1 MLRLKKVYREELLQ
15 LAILLSLLRTDRLH
29 TQLTATPALPAVGLT
44 ANDEYWEG
52 SDTWWR
58 NGEPSPSVHPK
69 SVYWRDMEEEHD
81 ILYYLNGGRA
91 GVRAGNIWQRNVTAY
106 VGLTAGPSTSN
117 STTSPSSPSPSS
129 SSTSDSDGAVG
140 GSVKVQDF
148 FSSAGEDSDLTQEDM
163 DLIEILWKQDVDMG
177 FSVGEWPESNNDE
190 LTAEEEEQATAKI
203 KEPIFKEKEKDKDD
217 SWIRNGYAIDLETGE
232 YILKEERAEPEELS
246 EDEPPSS
253 LLPEP
258 DFSLEEALELVGLN
272 DGIDELLDHSTDT
285 DGTDERDESNKSTD
299 PSSQQKSPVN
309 SNHTNNVA
317 SNNSSNNNNSNDNK
331 EGENID
337 NEHDDEEDD
346 VLSNFESIDELEA
359 ASAAAVDLLEGRLPD
374 IFSDLP
380 SPSQS
385 DLPNN
390 FNIKPCQQGRVGY
403 SRTVSMEQ
411 RWQDLASLLSLP
423 PEHHPHHLHHHAP
436 PPPHHHHHHHHQS
449 TTGPAGGN
457 TAVPPPPP
465 TVYPHPHHHHHIKT
479 AGLHQT
485 SHLPA
490 DQPAGATAPPLSTPP
505 SLATSNSHY
514 GSPLGANN
522 IGSAVASSMNL
533 MTNSSEPMGGEAG
546 GTTFKMENS
555 HDMMYYQQ
563 NSTTEMNHSTE
574 GFLSS
579 FLNDEDLQLM
589 DMAMNEGM
597 YTMRMLEG
605 SNNNGTV
612 AGGGGG
618 GSGGADS
625 DSAVSSMDSERVPSL
640 TSDADWMEETNSDSG
655 HTSADHYHPSDY
667 TSAFTKYRW
676 YDYGGYSSSNRPLSG
691 ESTSA
696 LHRGQ
701 PSSVPQKKHH
711 MYGKRIF
718 QDQSP
723 GGGSLNSGCI
733 GSGPLKMEEPA
744 SPYMS
749 PPLEVGREVNAHQPE
764 LKYSCSVEFSR
775 QTLGQ
780 PGIRSTP
787 AQIAAHNHTYHMLP
801 ENCGSPQRPLA
812 RDKKGRKSEEE
823 THLTRDERRARSLSI
838 PIAVEEIINLPMD
851 EFNERL
857 SKYDLSENQLSLIRD
872 IRRRGKNKVA
882 AQNCRKR
889 KLDQILSLADEVK
902 HMRERKHKL
911 LHERQVLLSERHRVK
926 SKVTQLY
933 RHIFQSLRDN
943 EGNPYSPY
951 EWSLQQTADGTVILV
966 PRSATGNGTT
976 SALLDHE
983 AQKRKHD
990 HHPTD
995 P

>member
-29 TQLTATPALPAVGLT
+29 THLTATPALPAVGMT

-58 NGEPSPSVHPK
+58 NGEPLPSVHPK
-69 SVYWRDMEEEHD
+69 SIYWRDLEEEHD

-91 GVRAGNIWQRNVTAY
+91 GITGIGNIWQRNVTAY
-106 VGLTAGPSTSN
+106 VGLTAGPSTSKN
-117 STTSPSSPSPSS
+117 STTSIAAT
-129 SSTSDSDGAVG
+129 SSTSSTTDSGGAVG
-140 GSVKVQDF
+140 GSAAIKLHD
-148 FSSAGEDSDLTQEDM
+148 FSSSTQEDNDLTQEDM

-177 FSVGEWPESNNDE
+177 FSVGEWSESNNE
-190 LTAEEEEQATAKI
+190 PLEAEEVEESSIVKI
-203 KEPIFKEKEKDKDD
+203 KEPILKEKEKDKDD

-272 DGIDELLDHSTDT
+272 DGIDEQLLDHADV
-285 DGTDERDESNKSTD
+285 DGTDDRDLKNKTTTT
-299 PSSQQKSPVN
+299 SQPTPTVN
-309 SNHTNNVA
+309 DQANNEA
-317 SNNSSNNNNSNDNK
+317 SNNSKDK
-331 EGENID
+331 LIIAKDEGAE
-337 NEHDDEEDD
+337 EEEEEVEEEVDDDD
-346 VLSNFESIDELEA
+346 DGLSNLDSNIDELEA
-359 ASAAAVDLLEGRLPD
+359 ASAAVDLLEGRLAD
-374 IFSDLP
+374 IFGDIP
-380 SPSQS
+380 SPVEI
-385 DLPNN
+385 DPEDN
-390 FNIKPCQQGRVGY
+390 FNPKPYAQGRVGY

-423 PEHHPHHLHHHAP
+423 PEHHSHHLHHHAG
-436 PPPHHHHHHHHQS
+436 PPPHHHHLHPQGA
-449 TTGPAGGN
+449 TGPASGH
-457 TAVPPPPP
+457 APVPPPA
-465 TVYPHPHHHHHIKT
+465 VYPHPHHHHHIKA

-485 SHLPA
+485 SHLSA
-490 DQPAGATAPPLSTPP
+490 EQPAGATAAPLPTPP

-514 GSPLGANN
+514 GSSLGGNN
-522 IGSAVASSMNL
+522 IGSAVATSMNL
-533 MTNSSEPMGGEAG
+533 MTNSSEPMGSEAG
-546 GTTFKMENS
+546 STTFKMENS

-563 NSTTEMNHSTE
+563 NSTSEMNHSTE

-605 SNNNGTV
+605 GNNGTV
-612 AGGGGG
+612 AAAGGGS
-618 GSGGADS
+618 SGGADS

-676 YDYGGYSSSNRPLSG
+676 YDYGGYSSSNRPVAG
-691 ESTSA
+691 ESTST
-696 LHRGQ
+696 LNRGQ
-701 PSSVPQKKHH
+701 ASNVPQKKHH
-711 MYGKRIF
+711 MYGKRMF
-718 QDQSP
+718 QEHSP
-723 GGGSLNSGCI
+723 GGGSLSSGCI

-749 PPLEVGREVNAHQPE
+749 PPLEVGREVSAHQHE

-780 PGIRSTP
+780 QAMRSTP

-801 ENCGSPQRPLA
+801 ESCGSPQRPLA

-823 THLTRDERRARSLSI
+823 THLTRDERRARSLNI
-838 PIAVEEIINLPMD
+838 PIAVEDIINLPMD

-902 HMRERKHKL
+902 QMRERKHKL

-966 PRSATGNGTT
+966 PRSAAGNGT
-976 SALLDHE
+976 SALLDHD
-983 AQKRKHD
+983 APKRKHD